1 MNTTPSPLQDFPS
14 SAADWLARLL
24 SPECNATDH
33 AAFEDW
39 LAVSPQNVLDYAEAE
54 HIHQLTG
61 ILKAD
66 PRLREMTPAPASH
79 VSIARRKRT
88 VHRSFAWAAAL
99 LLAVCGGLWLL
110 TDSRTTSSP
119 TEYATEVG
127 KQRHLDLPDGST
139 LLLDTNTRIQ
149 VSYQPAKRHVTL
161 LRGQIQA
168 NVAHDGNRP
177 FVVTSGIGSIRALG
191 TVFQVKQLD
200 DGTSVALLE
209 GRVIVSTEAGPH
221 RDAIELRPMQELTYD
236 AEGKLESPR
245 TIEPDH
251 AESWTQGRL
260 VFKEERLADLIAEF
274 NRYSSDQLVLS
285 QSELGEIK
293 VSGAFNA
300 SDQPA
305 LLSALREGWGL
316 QAQSIGNNRI
326 ELSELQQ

>member
-1 MNTTPSPLQDFPS
+1 MNTTPPPVQDFPC
-14 SAADWLARLL
+14 SAEDWLARLL
-24 SPECNATDH
+24 SSECSATDH

-39 LAVSPQNVLDYAEAE
+39 LAVSPQNVLDYAEVE
-54 HIHQLTG
+54 RIHQLTG
-61 ILKAD
+61 MLKAV
-66 PRLREMTPAPASH
+66 PALREMTPGPANQMPFT
-79 VSIARRKRT
+79 RRKRT
-88 VHRSFAWAAAL
+88 LHRSFAWAAVL
-99 LLAVCGGLWLL
+99 VLAVCGGLWLL
-110 TDSRTTSSP
+110 TDSRTIPPSSV
-119 TEYATEVG
+119 YATEVG

-149 VSYQPAKRHVTL
+149 VSYEPTKRHITL
-161 LRGQIQA
+161 LRGRIQA
-168 NVAHDGNRP
+168 NVAHDGSRP
-177 FVVTSGIGSIRALG
+177 FVVTSGIGGIRALG
-191 TVFQVKQLD
+191 TVFQVKQLN

-245 TIEPDH
+245 TIETDD

-274 NRYSSDQLVLS
+274 NRYSNDQLVLS